1 MRLRVGEQKIWKWE
15 TVVEGREREL
25 NWGLSDL
32 LLVSNVQSSVRAC
45 AFKHDVWTGC
55 SPSWNKNSSNDS
67 LPLNPPRQEHP
78 NNWMLNCPRVP
89 KTSMDSSN
97 VVNTSLSYVNSVTTA
112 VSQNDKLFDEA
123 KSFVCL
129 WDRGKKCKWITYNE
143 EVCTLVWK
151 MKHSEKKI
159 RLWSMATEGSHA
171 FVHSVMQSSRCHSS
185 MWPLTLVTLMG
196 CNHEVEVSY
205 LSVSIAVEALGD
217 GLSRPTRLVDNL
229 EYWTPL
235 TTLSTTLIFP
245 TAPPFEV

>member
-112 VSQNDKLFDEA
+112 ASQHDKLFDEA

-129 WDRGKKCKWITYNE
+129 WDCGKKCKWITYNE

-151 MKHSEKKI
+151 MKHSEKKKFGCGQWQQRVAMRSFI
-159 RLWSMATEGSHA
+159 QSCSLHA
-171 FVHSVMQSSRCHSS
+171 VTHPCDH
-185 MWPLTLVTLMG
+185 WPSLP
-196 CNHEVEVSY
+196 SW
-205 LSVSIAVEALGD
+205 AV
-217 GLSRPTRLVDNL
+217 
-229 EYWTPL
+229 
-235 TTLSTTLIFP
+235 IMK
-245 TAPPFEV
+245 